1 MHMLDGNKLG
11 VLGLLV
17 VDAIE
22 TSFGDFSR
30 SAAALLLTLHYHG
43 PMTATELAMISGVT
57 QPTAVRVV
65 GGLIR
70 RGLVVRGG
78 RSGRTAPLGL
88 TREGSE
94 SANALQAARLDAMER
109 LLATLPKADRMQFE
123 RSLDRLLAS
132 ATRSRTFARTT
143 CRLCDHTGCSGP
155 LCPIGTRANEIEHAA
170 GAKGDPYVVHP

>member
-11 VLGLLV
+11 VMGLLV

-22 TSFGDFSR
+22 TSFGDLSR

-43 PMTATELAMISGVT
+43 PMTATELAMIAGIT

-65 GGLIR
+65 DGLIR
-70 RGLVVRGG
+70 RGLVVREG
-78 RSGRTAPLGL
+78 RSGRRAPLAL

-94 SANALQAARLDAMER
+94 STNALQAARLDAMER
-109 LLATLPKADRMQFE
+109 LLATLPKAERVRFE

-132 ATRSRTFARTT
+132 ATRSRAFARTT
-143 CRLCDHTGCSGP
+143 CRLCDHGLCSGP
-155 LCPIGTRANEIEHAA
+155 LCPIGTRASELEHVA
-170 GAKGDPYVVHP
+170 GAKGEPHADRT